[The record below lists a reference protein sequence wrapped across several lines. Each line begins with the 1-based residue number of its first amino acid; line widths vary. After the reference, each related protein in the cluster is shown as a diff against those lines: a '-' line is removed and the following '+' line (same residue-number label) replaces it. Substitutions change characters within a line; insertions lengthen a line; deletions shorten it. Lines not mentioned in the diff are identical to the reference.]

1 VIVVKKGE
9 RVMNKEELLKR
20 LEDVNVTGW
29 TIDTTFSELLR
40 IAMKCGAEDLL
51 ENFVNYELLEIL
63 AYQKLEE
70 NSVWGVKEFL
80 NEVTFFG
87 RNVYYIDGYGN
98 TRDVNITDLVCLK
111 EDLKL
116 KIEMMEK

>member
-1 VIVVKKGE
+1 
-9 RVMNKEELLKR
+9 MDKEELLKR
-20 LEDVNVTGW
+20 LESINVTGW
-29 TIDTTFSELLR
+29 TIDTTFSELL
-40 IAMKCGAEDLL
+40 IITMKCGADDLL
-51 ENFVNYELLEIL
+51 ENFVDYELLEIL
-63 AYQKLEE
+63 AYQELEE

-98 TRDVNITDLVCLK
+98 ARDVNITDLVCLK

-116 KIEMMEK
+116 KIEMMEKV

>member
-1 VIVVKKGE
+1 
-9 RVMNKEELLKR
+9 

-40 IAMKCGAEDLL
+40 IAMKCGADDLL
-51 ENFVNYELLEIL
+51 ENFVDYELLEIL
-63 AYQKLEE
+63 TYQKLEE
-70 NSVWGVKEFL
+70 NSVNSVWVVKEFL
-80 NEVTFFG
+80 NGVTFFG

-98 TRDVNITDLVCLK
+98 ARDVNITDLVCLK

-116 KIEMMEK
+116 KIEMMEKV